1 MSDKELLKQMLSM
14 LPEEFQD
21 IYDDTIPEAK
31 EMRKKMEKKV
41 SSVKSY
47 SCAMPMFEDI
57 RQLNYKGKAPVCK
70 TFHQYLKKNPNADS
84 FFINRFEETYS
95 RINMKDLDETV
106 EWIGYAVNDMDNAIT
121 EIDYNDPMTFFD
133 IEKLMGKV
141 ISKELKCNSLKQ
153 E

>member
-1 MSDKELLKQMLSM
+1 MSDKEFLERMLSM
-14 LPEEFQD
+14 LSEEFQD

-31 EMRKKMEKKV
+31 EIRKNMGKKV

-47 SCAMPMFEDI
+47 PCAMPMFEDI
-57 RQLNYKGKAPVCK
+57 RKLNYNGQAKVCK
-70 TFHQYLKKNPNADS
+70 TFHQYLKKNPNIES
-84 FFINRFEETYS
+84 LFIGRIEETYS
-95 RINMKDLDETV
+95 RINMKDLEETV

-133 IEKLMGKV
+133 IEKSMGM
-141 ISKELKCNSLKQ
+141 ISKELKCITL

>member
-57 RQLNYKGKAPVCK
+57 RQLNYKGKAQVCK

-141 ISKELKCNSLKQ
+141 ISKELKCNSVK
-153 E
+153 

>member
-1 MSDKELLKQMLSM
+1 
-14 LPEEFQD
+14 
-21 IYDDTIPEAK
+21 
-31 EMRKKMEKKV
+31 MEKKV

-57 RQLNYKGKAPVCK
+57 RQLNYKGQAKVCK

-95 RINMKDLDETV
+95 RINMKDLDEAI
-106 EWIGYAVNDMDNAIT
+106 EWIGYAVNDLDNAIS

-141 ISKELKCNSLKQ
+141 ISKELKCNTLKQ